1 MDVLKTVCDILK
13 VGMNLKNDQ
22 IWIYNQKVDIP
33 NDKRLYVVV
42 SLKNETVIGNN
53 IETKATN
60 TSEEETVWTNL
71 VTDVGIELFSYNVN
85 ALNNRYAVLSSMRSI
100 YSVQKQEELNCNI
113 GRKPIAFFDSSF
125 LSPSARLYSFY
136 YLYRITHV
144 EKIVSRETDWYEDFS
159 RADMSNKDNIKINL

>member
-13 VGMNLKNDQ
+13 VGMNLENDQ

-53 IETKATN
+53 IDTESQIN
-60 TSEEETVWTNL
+60 GLDEVIWSNI

-85 ALNNRYAVLSSMRSI
+85 ALNNRYKVLSSMRSI
-100 YSVQKQEELNCNI
+100 YSVQKQEELNFNI
-113 GRKPIAFFDSSF
+113 GRRPTAFFDSSF
-125 LSPSARLYSFY
+125 MSPTARLYSFY
-136 YLYRITHV
+136 YEYKITHV
-144 EKIVSRETDWYEDFS
+144 ENSAKEIDFYDDFS
-159 RADMSNKDNIKINL
+159 RADMSNKDNIKINE